1 MKDAKSY
8 EKKVKKLLSGMKK
21 PKAAPG
27 KADPVEMLVLASLAE
42 NASPALAGRAMAIFI
57 KEFVDLNELR
67 VAQPKELVEMMDKN
81 YPHARRT
88 AEQITYSLRKVYYD
102 VNDLSMAHMATM
114 TKRDLRRKLS
124 ELELS
129 PYVAAALVLF
139 AFDGHAIPV
148 DRDLA
153 ETLAMD
159 GYVTESSDIADVQG
173 FLERIITQKNAVA
186 AHEFF
191 HSYVAKRADALA
203 KKRKAAEQVRL
214 AAERKAAER
223 AEAKARAEAEEKAAA
238 EARTKAKEAKAAE
251 AAKKRK
257 KKKRAEARSKTGKTP
272 AKKKAV
278 KKTSAKRPAAKA
290 KKSAVKSKKK
300 RSKA

>member
-8 EKKVKKLLSGMKK
+8 EKKVKKLLSDMKK

-27 KADPVEMLVLASLAE
+27 KADPVEMLVLASLEE
-42 NASPALAGRAMAIFI
+42 NASPVLAGRAMAIFT

-67 VAQPKELVEMMDKN
+67 VAQPKELVELMDKN
-81 YPHARRT
+81 YPHARQT
-88 AEQITYSLRKVYYD
+88 AEQIAHGLRKVFYD

-159 GYVTESSDIADVQG
+159 GYVAEDSDIADVQG
-173 FLERIITQKNAVA
+173 FLERIVTQKNAVA

-191 HSYVAKRADALA
+191 RGYIAKRADALA
-203 KKRKAAEQVRL
+203 KKRKADEQVRL
-214 AAERKAAER
+214 AAERKAAEQ
-223 AEAKARAEAEEKAAA
+223 AEAKARAEAEKKAAA
-238 EARTKAKEAKAAE
+238 DARTEAKAAKAAE

-257 KKKRAEARSKTGKTP
+257 KMAAARSKTGKTP
-272 AKKKAV
+272 VKKKAV
-278 KKTSAKRPAAKA
+278 KEASAKA
-290 KKSAVKSKKK
+290 KKSAVRSKKK
-300 RSKA
+300 RSKM